1 MLQNKLQQIPLYP
14 LLFDV
19 HYQSVLWGGNGF
31 ETYLNRKIPADQA
44 PAGEAWEIFIQNVT
58 QELLAGYIAGSV
70 GNPKDFIITYSTTHN
85 FSLQVKQ
92 YE

>member
-1 MLQNKLQQIPLYP
+1 MTGVIVNEFIDYAYGWLDKVLSVTENGKPIASFKMLLTIIEVGK
-14 LLFDV
+14 
-19 HYQSVLWGGNGF
+19 
-31 ETYLNRKIPADQA
+31 E
-44 PAGEAWEIFIQNVT
+44 
-58 QELLAGYIAGSV
+58 ELLAGYIAGSV

>member
-1 MLQNKLQQIPLYP
+1 MNEFIDYAYGWLDKVLSVTENGKPIASFKMLLTIIEVGK
-14 LLFDV
+14 
-19 HYQSVLWGGNGF
+19 
-31 ETYLNRKIPADQA
+31 E
-44 PAGEAWEIFIQNVT
+44 
-58 QELLAGYIAGSV
+58 ELLAGYIAGSV

>member
-1 MLQNKLQQIPLYP
+1 MIESCLYGMAQI
-14 LLFDV
+14 
-19 HYQSVLWGGNGF
+19 
-31 ETYLNRKIPADQA
+31 
-44 PAGEAWEIFIQNVT
+44 IQNVT

>member
-31 ETYLNRKIPADQA
+31 ETYLNRKIPVN
-44 PAGEAWEIFIQNVT
+44 E
-58 QELLAGYIAGSV
+58 
-70 GNPKDFIITYSTTHN
+70 K
-85 FSLQVKQ
+85 
-92 YE
+92 